1 MNITTMAKD
10 FELTSAIDQFVH
22 DQLRTALQHLS
33 ENIIAVDVFMKD
45 ANGPKGGVDKQAL
58 VRVQLR
64 NRQVLAIETVDE
76 NLYAAIRMS
85 TKRTKRTVRR
95 HLRKS
100 QRISK
105 QRMRDCLDYTGTAKA
120 T

>member
-1 MNITTMAKD
+1 MNITTTAKD
-10 FELTSAIDQFVH
+10 FEISSAIDQFVR
-22 DQLRTALQHLS
+22 DQIRTALQHLS

-64 NRQVLAIETVDE
+64 NRQVLAVETVHE
-76 NLYAAIRMS
+76 NLYAAIRKS
-85 TKRTKRTVRR
+85 TKRTKQTVRR

-105 QRMRDCLDYTGTAKA
+105 QRMRDCVDCSGIPMA

>member
-1 MNITTMAKD
+1 MNIRARAQG
-10 FELTSAIDQFVH
+10 FESTSAIDRFVR
-22 DQLRTALQHLS
+22 DQVRTALQHLS
-33 ENIIAVDVFMKD
+33 EHIIAVDVFMKD

-64 NRQVLAIETVDE
+64 NRQVLAVETVHE
-76 NLYAAIRMS
+76 NLYGAIKKGA
-85 TKRTKRTVRR
+85 KRTKRTVRR

-105 QRMRDCLDYTGTAKA
+105 QRMRDCVDYTGMATA

>member
-1 MNITTMAKD
+1 MNITTRAKD
-10 FELTSAIDQFVH
+10 FEITSAIDQFVR
-22 DQLRTALQHLS
+22 DQLRTALQHFS

-64 NRQVLAIETVDE
+64 NRQVLAIETVNE
-76 NLYAAIRMS
+76 NLYAAIRTS

-100 QRISK
+100 QRTKRRRIH
-105 QRMRDCLDYTGTAKA
+105 DCLDSTGVPTA